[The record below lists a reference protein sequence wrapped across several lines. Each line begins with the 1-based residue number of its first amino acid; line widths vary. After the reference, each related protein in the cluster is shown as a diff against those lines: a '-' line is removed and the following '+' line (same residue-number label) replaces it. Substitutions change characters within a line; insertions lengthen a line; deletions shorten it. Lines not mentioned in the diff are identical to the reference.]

1 MESEIDFGFDDD
13 EFDNR
18 YWTHLFDAESDIK
31 DTNAMEA
38 YKDEID
44 DTTGDEDEDEFEF
57 SDDDAEYL
65 DNSYD
70 QTQDSLQQLSLF
82 NDDFFFNDG

>member
-1 MESEIDFGFDDD
+1 
-13 EFDNR
+13 
-18 YWTHLFDAESDIK
+18 
-31 DTNAMEA
+31 MEA

-65 DNSYD
+65 DDSYD
-70 QTQDSLQQLSLF
+70 QTQYSLQQLSLF
-82 NDDFFFNDG
+82 NAGFFFNDG